1 MERTMALLLD
11 QIREHEPD
19 PTTRDGLVYTALG
32 LAHRLNY
39 DCGIYSHEENT
50 MDNDLIP
57 PDHMVA
63 FIMLPTGVVSWIM
76 AASRSIPGSGSLVP
90 GATTERIEAYCRR
103 YPHPEWKTTA
113 GDDGVLV
120 PDG

>member
-1 MERTMALLLD
+1 MALLLD

-39 DCGIYSHEENT
+39 DCGIYYLT

-57 PDHMVA
+57 LDHMVA

-103 YPHPEWKTTA
+103 YPHPEWKTTS
-113 GDDGVLV
+113 DDGVLV